1 MFVGIKQFHRA
12 VTRWTMHRKG
22 SCEYFGSRPPFTIY
36 PIVGSFPDGHSALM
50 LVTARLRHIAG
61 TKWGIRRYLDM
72 KHLYEREKEQAEA
85 ELEAEPILA

>member
-1 MFVGIKQFHRA
+1 
-12 VTRWTMHRKG
+12 
-22 SCEYFGSRPPFTIY
+22 
-36 PIVGSFPDGHSALM
+36 M